1 MKTFMKWPI
10 LILMAVV
17 TMCFFTACGGDDKDD
32 EEKREK
38 TEVGIHRIT
47 VEFSGDLTG
56 LDADIWV
63 TAVEGVNDYSDIFM
77 DGVKVNEMPGAWSN
91 GDESPKVQNYDLTSS
106 ADCNLMTATVSL
118 YCRNLQNPVTVTLKG
133 YVNGSQKNMKVIDC
147 KPGEKSPQTFS
158 FAADGLEFEY

>member
-17 TMCFFTACGGDDKDD
+17 TMCFFTACGGDDDQKQ
-32 EEKREK
+32 EK
-38 TEVGIHRIT
+38 TEVGVHRIT

-63 TAVEGVNDYSDIFM
+63 TAVEGVDGRCDIFM

-91 GDESPKVQNYDLTSS
+91 ADENPKVRNYDLTSS
-106 ADCNLMTATVSL
+106 ADCNLMSTTISL

-133 YVNGSQKNMKVIDC
+133 YVEGVQKNMMEIKC
-147 KPGEKSPQTFS
+147 NPGEKNPQTFS
-158 FAADGLEFEY
+158 FAADGPDFD